1 MAEQTTQLGPASGD
15 WQWTAPSRSRWL
27 RLVVITAFV
36 AGAIIIQLTVAVAL
50 LSTMGRPARW
60 DRENLTYPV
69 AEAIDEEF
77 VSSVDDMES
86 AVEVGLGEYTV
97 TSYQAASATSLR
109 VDCRVYA
116 TVAERHE
123 SEFLSLFA
131 RSQNRVREQVIITL
145 RDAEWPDLTDPGLGL
160 IKRRILTKVNQTFGK
175 PLLRTV
181 VISEFAL
188 MEQ

>member
-1 MAEQTTQLGPASGD
+1 MAEQTTQLRPASGQ
-15 WQWTAPSRSRWL
+15 WQGAAPSRSKWI

-36 AGAIIIQLTVAVAL
+36 ACAIIIQLTVAVAI
-50 LSTMGRPARW
+50 LSTMERPARW
-60 DRENLTYPV
+60 NTENLSHPIL
-69 AEAIDEEF
+69 EAIDEEF
-77 VSSVDDMES
+77 VSSVDDLES

-97 TSYQAASATSLR
+97 TTYQAASATSLR

-116 TVAERHE
+116 TVAEKHE

-131 RSQNRVREQVIITL
+131 RNQNRVREQVIITL
-145 RDAEWPDLTDPGLGL
+145 RDAELPDLTDPGLGL
-160 IKRRILTKVNQTFGK
+160 IKRRILTKVNQTFGQ